1 MTELPDHFREHGYA
15 VVPSIGRGPAQL
27 WLFVHELVGMWPE
40 MVERQSIR
48 PIAAAKS
55 FAGSAAFTP
64 FHTDSQDFLGAA
76 PGLQIM
82 VCRRAAASGGETR
95 LLDGWALLDRLE
107 RTDSALYESLTRTP
121 RLHRF
126 YFGEVTRPTVA
137 DIGGYLA
144 WTHSPMPATDGIGVA
159 LARELERQPV
169 IEVAV
174 RAGETLLVDNHRML
188 HGRTA
193 FSGTDRDFVRVLA
206 WFAQPLAE
214 HPTRR
219 GEQGRSN
226 LGRLTVVLEMLAGV
240 APSRLAAREGVSE
253 AVLYEWRNRAL
264 SEAKA
269 ALDVAGGCPPT
280 PGPTTLSHAQQ
291 QD

>member
-1 MTELPDHFREHGYA
+1 MTDLLDHFREHGYA
-15 VVPSIGRGPAQL
+15 IVPSIGRDPDEP
-27 WLFVHELVGMWPE
+27 WVFVHELVGIRPE
-40 MVERQSIR
+40 MVERQPIR

-64 FHTDSQDFLGAA
+64 FHTDSQDFFGAP

-82 VCRRAAASGGETR
+82 VCRCAAAIGGETR

-107 RTDSALYESLTRTP
+107 RTDRALYDVLTRTP

-126 YFGEVTRPTVA
+126 YFGDVTRPTVA
-137 DIGGYLA
+137 ETRGHFV
-144 WTHSPMPATDGIGVA
+144 WTHSPMPATDRIGVA
-159 LARELERQPV
+159 LAREIERQPV
-169 IEVAV
+169 IELAV

-188 HGRTA
+188 HGRAA
-193 FSGTDRDFVRVLA
+193 FSGTERDFVRVLA

-214 HPTRR
+214 HPAHR
-219 GEQGRSN
+219 GAQGRSS

-240 APSRLAAREGVSE
+240 APSRLAAREGSSE
-253 AVLYEWRNRAL
+253 AELYEWRNRAL

-269 ALDVAGGCPPT
+269 ALDVADRNRR
-280 PGPTTLSHAQQ
+280 AR
-291 QD
+291 

>member
-1 MTELPDHFREHGYA
+1 MTELTDHFRGHGYA
-15 VVPSIGRGPAQL
+15 VVPSIGRDPDQP
-27 WLFVHELVGMWPE
+27 WMFVHELAGRWPE

-48 PIAAAKS
+48 PTAAAKS

-64 FHTDSQDFLGAA
+64 FHTDSQDFLGAP

-82 VCRRAAASGGETR
+82 VCRRAAAIGGETR

-126 YFGEVTRPTVA
+126 YFGDVTRPTVA
-137 DIGGYLA
+137 ELGGHLT
-144 WTHSPMPATDGIGVA
+144 WTHSPMPATDEIGVA

-169 IEVAV
+169 IEVTV

-188 HGRTA
+188 HGRNA

-206 WFAQPLAE
+206 WFARPLAE
-214 HPTRR
+214 HPAQR
-219 GEQGRSN
+219 GEQGRSS
-226 LGRLTVVLEMLAGV
+226 LGRLTVVLEMLVGV

-264 SEAKA
+264 FAAKA
-269 ALDVAGGCPPT
+269 ALDAEEFVPPV
-280 PGPTTLSHAQQ
+280 
-291 QD
+291 